1 MVVSGAMLAGLLV
14 AVAPAQFR
22 HPSSVHSQI
31 ECADGLPRGMLIDFT
46 RTEELV
52 NNLGGYPKV
61 ECQEDAWRLPVV
73 GNERCPCGCGCRCVN
88 DDTPPGVPR
97 VLRYSRVIH
106 IYDGTSTETS
116 EELDLVV
123 TNMTEYI
130 PWKSGENGLSEQGAF
145 LEISILQGME
155 TTFEVRFMKP
165 DTEEKKAVPYGARA
179 LEPHSPHAP
188 ILRPL
193 PDPHRL

>member
-1 MVVSGAMLAGLLV
+1 M
-14 AVAPAQFR
+14 
-22 HPSSVHSQI
+22 
-31 ECADGLPRGMLIDFT
+31 
-46 RTEELV
+46 
-52 NNLGGYPKV
+52 
-61 ECQEDAWRLPVV
+61 
-73 GNERCPCGCGCRCVN
+73 
-88 DDTPPGVPR
+88 
-97 VLRYSRVIH
+97 IH

-155 TTFEVRFMKP
+155 TTFEVSFMKP
-165 DTEEKKAVPYGARA
+165 DTEEKKAVLYGARA